1 MITHSIVIEFDDIVS
16 DVDVLINNQSV
27 KWQTDNQ
34 YITVSNLVSGLH
46 QLKIINLVNQRINVK
61 QVLIDGCNLKKLLYL
76 SWGTTTN
83 EQRVQPNTELWEAG
97 MTWTLPVG
105 CPLSNWIDVAGKQI
119 RNNLYGQ
126 DLNNYYYFYYP
137 DSIEITHPTVP
148 KLVRDFYKYNYN
160 FTAIDK
166 NNVDLTQVPYM
177 KYNREIPSALL
188 ENIVQDLHNNITVDE
203 VSASSNWKVWWLLKH
218 NVLDMA
224 VTISE
229 LDRYPGIQQLLAYLK
244 LDALHCFLGYLP
256 PGAAIHPHIDD
267 INVHLQENY
276 PSYQGCTQLYI
287 PLEWPAGSSIK
298 FAGAGTVPMHRG
310 PHVINADYLTHS
322 AVNPSDQGRWVLA
335 IRCHQDIVN
344 DCVFE

>member
-1 MITHSIVIEFDDIVS
+1 MTVHSIVIEFDDIVS
-16 DVDVLINNQSV
+16 NVDVLVNNQSV
-27 KWQTDNQ
+27 EWQSNNQ

-46 QLKIINLVNQRINVK
+46 QLKIINLVDQRINVK
-61 QVLIDGCNLKKLLYL
+61 QVLVDGCNLEKLLYL
-76 SWGTTTN
+76 SWATTAN
-83 EQRVQPNTELWEAG
+83 GQRVQPNTELWESS

-105 CPLSNWIDVAGKQI
+105 CPLSNWIDVVGKQI

-126 DLNNYYYFYYP
+126 DLNNYYYLYYP
-137 DSIEITHPTVP
+137 NSIEITHPTVSP
-148 KLVRDFYKYNYN
+148 LVKDFYKYNYN

-166 NNVDLTQVPYM
+166 HNVDLTQVPYM

-218 NVLDMA
+218 NVQDMA

-229 LDRYPGIQQLLAYLK
+229 LDRYPSIKQLLAHLK

-267 INVHLQENY
+267 VNVHLQENY

-287 PLEWPAGSSIK
+287 PLEWPEGSSIK
-298 FAGAGTVPMHRG
+298 FAGAGTVPMHQG

-322 AVNPSDQGRWVLA
+322 AVNTGDQGRWVLA
-335 IRCHQDIVN
+335 IRCHRDIAN